1 MSFQPQPNMAMI
13 AAGLANGLFLSIN
26 GADVSAI
33 CFSDGRPI
41 MTTHSSDKLDDSDPF
56 TVEKTA
62 EVVLNALRRS
72 PVDVRKSSASHIVC
86 FGESVEDVKLS
97 LSSSLS
103 ETAGRIESFRAL
115 SCLQF
120 HAVDTIF
127 PSESMS
133 WIGGSL
139 FSASPNNNSRFI
151 SRDYVSSSAE
161 DTCAEMDR
169 YGLTSN
175 LFAPDWLSTSKSQWI
190 FTGTTSQS

>member
-1 MSFQPQPNMAMI
+1 MSFQPQPSMAII
-13 AAGLANGLFLSIN
+13 ATGLANGLFVSIS
-26 GADVSAI
+26 GTDVSAM

-41 MTTHSSDKLDDSDPF
+41 MTTHCSDKLDDSDSF

-72 PVDVRKSSASHIVC
+72 PVDVRRSSASHIIC
-86 FGESVEDVKLS
+86 FGESVEEVKLS
-97 LSSSLS
+97 LSSCLS

-115 SCLQF
+115 SSLQF

-127 PSESMS
+127 PSVLMA

-139 FSASPNNNSRFI
+139 FSVSSSNISRFI
-151 SRDYVSSSAE
+151 TRDHLSSPAE

-169 YGLTSN
+169 YGLTAN